1 MPARSISCS
10 AWPAATSTFFGVQPR
25 FGQVPPSRSAS
36 IIATDMPARLT
47 GPVTP
52 MPALPPPRMTTS
64 NFSDVIEPIPLLAMP
79 LCEQAAPPARPVGLT
94 AIDRL
99 VLPGRDGRGD
109 RADHFG
115 RHLELRGAIP
125 DVVAFGDPSE
135 IGPDRPDV
143 AIVILRQQQPDRPVE
158 AGIRVRGD
166 ELGPE
171 RGIAEHQQRRGAQ
184 LDAGVGCELRLVD
197 LHEELDAFAGDI
209 GLDAGNRLGH
219 RHRALDPDNAVIAIG
234 GSG

>member
-1 MPARSISCS
+1 MEVRSISCS

-36 IIATDMPARLT
+36 IIATDMPARRT

-64 NFSDVIEPIPLLAMP
+64 NFSGVIERTPQLAMR
-79 LCEQAAPPARPVGLT
+79 LGAQLDSLT
-94 AIDRL
+94 KIDAV

-109 RADHFG
+109 RTDHLG

-125 DVVAFGDPSE
+125 DVVTLGDPSE

-143 AIVILRQQQPDRPVE
+143 
-158 AGIRVRGD
+158 
-166 ELGPE
+166 
-171 RGIAEHQQRRGAQ
+171 
-184 LDAGVGCELRLVD
+184 
-197 LHEELDAFAGDI
+197 
-209 GLDAGNRLGH
+209 
-219 RHRALDPDNAVIAIG
+219 
-234 GSG
+234 